1 MTNTELLLKRI
12 EKQDELIAL
21 LKFSHGEQQNFKY
34 YKKYRELESELSALK
49 TMEGEDVSD
58 EPYEPYHGWCDVDKC
73 ESEAC
78 CGGTGWRDA
87 GYWRLCTEHSRME
100 RNGEK
105 QPKMKDSSV
114 ERESRRDNKTGYL
127 TPLKK

>member
-1 MTNTELLLKRI
+1 MKDKI
-12 EKQDELIAL
+12 IAKQEELIDH
-21 LKFSHGEQQNFKY
+21 LKLRPSHYSKEWYDKFNQ
-34 YKKYRELESELSALK
+34 LESDLSALK
-49 TMEGEDVSD
+49 ATEGEEVSD
-58 EPYEPYHGWCDVDKC
+58 KTYEPYHGWCDVDKC

-78 CGGTGWRDA
+78 CGGTGWRNT

-114 ERESRRDNKTGYL
+114 ERESRRDKKTGYL
-127 TPLKK
+127 TPLKKGE